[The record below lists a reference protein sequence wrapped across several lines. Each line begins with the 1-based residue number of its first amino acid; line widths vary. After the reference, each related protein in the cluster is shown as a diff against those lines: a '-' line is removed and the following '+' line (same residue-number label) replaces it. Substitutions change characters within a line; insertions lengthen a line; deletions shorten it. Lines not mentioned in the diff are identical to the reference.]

1 MTRPFILI
9 VFGMLLAAG
18 GALAQDICG
27 TWNHSPTPNP
37 NELFSQLRGVAAI
50 SAADVWAVGQYDSL
64 AGTYTPLLRAVTAHW
79 NGSSWSVVPTP
90 AVGPSGTT
98 LTGVAADGPSDVWAV
113 GYSSTYGTP
122 QTLVQRWDG
131 AQWSVVPSPVISGGS
146 SLEAVTLVS
155 ANDAWAVGNRA
166 GGLPDYSATVVTL
179 AVHWNGAAWVAVP
192 SPNVSNRWNDL
203 ASVSAV
209 SSDDVWAVG
218 SSRNIGEL
226 YQNLAMHWNGAGWTV
241 VPTPNAANSENE
253 LYAVAAIASDDVW
266 AVGRSNDGISERSVY
281 LHWNGAAWSSVP
293 GPGGGEAVTGSGALV
308 VLASDDVWAVGNT
321 VAHWDGSSWSL
332 APNPVVPGAP
342 GLSLVG
348 ASKVGACDVWAVG
361 VSYDT
366 DAQHTLAVHLTA
378 GGGTVNQPPVA
389 IASGEPLHGLAP
401 LTVRLV
407 SAGSHDTDGTIVSR
421 LWDFGDSTYPPE
433 RTEADPEHT
442 YVQTGPLTY
451 HAVVHVI
458 DDQGA
463 AATSSVTIQIDMSV
477 HVQSQ
482 SVSRIEQGAGWAGE
496 DVVFVADANGLPV
509 ADATVTASF
518 TGPTGGGTS
527 AVTNAEGIAVLRT
540 TASGTPASDWCF
552 SVTDVARTG
561 TGYVPASNVVTTRCE
576 SSGTSDTPPGGQPAT
591 FELAAGPNP
600 FSRGVALR
608 LVLPAAATVSV
619 RVLDAAG
626 RLVRDLLRED
636 LAAGGHVLRWDGRDG
651 GGDPAPAGL
660 FFVRVSCGN
669 ELRTVRL
676 LRLR

>member
-18 GALAQDICG
+18 GARAQDICG
-27 TWNHSPTPNP
+27 AWNHSPTPNP
-37 NELFSQLRGVAAI
+37 NEFYSQLRGVAAI

-64 AGTYTPLLRAVTAHW
+64 AGTYTPLMRALTAHW
-79 NGSSWSVVPTP
+79 NGSSWTMVPTP

-98 LTGVAADGPSDVWAV
+98 LMGVAAAGPSDVWAV
-113 GYSSTYGTP
+113 GYSNTYGTP
-122 QTLVQRWDG
+122 QTLVQRWNG
-131 AQWSVVPSPVISGGS
+131 AQWSVVPSPVIAGGS
-146 SLEAVTLVS
+146 SLEAVTLAS
-155 ANDAWAVGNRA
+155 ADDAWAVGYRA
-166 GGLPDYSATVVTL
+166 GGLPDYAATVVTL
-179 AVHWNGAAWVAVP
+179 AVHWNGTAWSAVP
-192 SPNVSNRWNDL
+192 SPNVSNRSNEL
-203 ASVSAV
+203 VAVSAV

-218 SSRNIGEL
+218 NSRNIGEL
-226 YQNLAMHWNGAGWTV
+226 FQNLVMHWNGADWTI
-241 VPTPNAANSENE
+241 VPTPNAANAENE

-266 AVGRSNDGISERSVY
+266 AVGRSNDGIRERSVF
-281 LHWNGAAWSSVP
+281 LHWDGSAWTSVP

-308 VLASDDVWAVGNT
+308 ALASDDVWAVGNT

-332 APNPVVPGAP
+332 APNPVVPGAL

-348 ASKVGACDVWAVG
+348 ASKVGACDVWAAG
-361 VSYDT
+361 VSYG
-366 DAQHTLAVHLTA
+366 AEVQHTLAVHLAA

-389 IASGEPLHGLAP
+389 LASGEPLHGLAP
-401 LTVRLV
+401 LTVRLA
-407 SAGSHDTDGTIVSR
+407 SAGSHDADGTIVSR

-451 HAVVHVI
+451 HAVVQVI

-463 AATSSVTIQIDMSV
+463 AATSSVTIHIDTPV

-482 SVSRIEQGAGWAGE
+482 SVSRIEQDAGWAGE
-496 DVVFVADANGLPV
+496 DVVRVADPNGLPV
-509 ADATVTASF
+509 ADATVTAAF
-518 TGPTGGGTS
+518 TGPTGGSTS

-540 TASGTPASDWCF
+540 TASGAPASDWCF
-552 SVTDVARTG
+552 SVTDVARAG
-561 TGYVPASNVVTTRCE
+561 TGYVPASNAVTTRCE
-576 SSGTSDTPPGGQPAT
+576 SSGTSDAPPDGRAASL
-591 FELAAGPNP
+591 ELAAGPNP

-626 RLVRDLLRED
+626 RLVRELLRGD

-651 GGDPAPAGL
+651 SGDPAPAGL
-660 FFVRVSCGN
+660 YFVRLSSGD
-669 ELRTVRL
+669 ESRTVRL